1 MRGLATP
8 ISAIMID
15 PTGRAHQHHLP
26 RFGIVEVKLPLVD
39 TVLEDCDAVPTESG
53 CAEFCTDVCAEAVRR
68 GLPVIV
74 DVDRAMSRREGLLT
88 ASTHLVFR
96 QSRSRRRRANA
107 TRARP

>member
-15 PTGRAHQHHLP
+15 PTGERTNITFRDRNCGSQASARRYLA
-26 RFGIVEVKLPLVD
+26 
-39 TVLEDCDAVPTESG
+39 EDCDAVPTESG
-53 CAEFCTDVCAEAVRR
+53 CAEFCTDVCAKAVRR

-74 DVDRAMSRREGLLT
+74 DVDRATSRREGLLM

-107 TRARP
+107 TKARP

>member
-39 TVLEDCDAVPTESG
+39 TVLEDCDAVPTESR

-74 DVDRAMSRREGLLT
+74 DVDRAM
-88 ASTHLVFR
+88 
-96 QSRSRRRRANA
+96 
-107 TRARP
+107 